1 LRGAFH
7 HEVGKG
13 GDVDGFE
20 NVLLAVRDR
29 QCHRVDP
36 NAPLPPARGEEQRRL
51 DADGGTLQRLS
62 WWCRGGVVVVV
73 CRVVSWWWWCRGG
86 CVSWSGGVVNSS
98 QW

>member
-1 LRGAFH
+1 MRGAFH
-7 HEVGKG
+7 HEVGEG

-62 WWCRGGVVVVV
+62 WWLCRGGGGGVVVVV
-73 CRVVSWWWWCRGG
+73 VS
-86 CVSWSGGVVNSS
+86 
-98 QW
+98 

>member
-1 LRGAFH
+1 MRGAFH
-7 HEVGKG
+7 HEVGEG

-62 WWCRGGVVVVV
+62 WWWL
-73 CRVVSWWWWCRGG
+73 WWWLWCRG
-86 CVSWSGGVVNSS
+86 GGVVNSS